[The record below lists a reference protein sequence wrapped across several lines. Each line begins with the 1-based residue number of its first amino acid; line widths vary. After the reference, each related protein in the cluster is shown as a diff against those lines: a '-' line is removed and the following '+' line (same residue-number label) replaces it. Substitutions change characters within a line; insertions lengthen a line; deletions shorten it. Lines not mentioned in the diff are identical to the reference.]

1 MDTLKG
7 GLNDRVPLIKTY
19 LLDRHGLKK
28 FRFLLLDTALIM
40 RFEIVFE
47 IGDSNI
53 VVENDQFWHS

>member
-7 GLNDRVPLIKTY
+7 GLNDRVPLIRTY

-40 RFEIVFE
+40 CFEIVFE

-53 VVENDQFWHS
+53 VVENDQF